1 MLALVSQTLPLPQ
14 GATPAVNAT
23 IQNMNNTATILKTYF
38 LNTVSALNKTL
49 TNPTNGSFS
58 ANPTIYQA
66 FAFILSGYGT
76 VMTDIV
82 MIPYLDMLS
91 IQYIISGLS
100 IVLPPQLITVVTVGV
115 NLLVA
120 YLLISMLLLGISAI
134 QKYNLQKG
142 G

>member
-1 MLALVSQTLPLPQ
+1 M
-14 GATPAVNAT
+14 
-23 IQNMNNTATILKTYF
+23 
-38 LNTVSALNKTL
+38 
-49 TNPTNGSFS
+49 TNPVNGSFS
-58 ANPTIYQA
+58 ANPTIFQA
-66 FAFILSGYGT
+66 FAFILSGFGT

-91 IQYIISGLS
+91 IQYIVSGLS
-100 IVLPPQLITVVTVGV
+100 IILPSQLITVVTVGV